1 MQIVKEKAL
10 KSTLF
15 TVILLLCFTVIAVLL
30 IGVKQFKLSS
40 QLASANQVA
49 NLSHLLVRQQTNLFS
64 ILLTN
69 NTKAEQLKENL
80 DNFAKQSF
88 VVDASLYASNGE
100 LLAQST
106 DNLDLRNQLGLDDD
120 ITENN
125 DRQIV
130 EPIYSSNGIE
140 GFLRVTFDA
149 KYGQTT
155 QHKIDQLFHQLYG
168 EFIIIFLIG
177 ILLASSMHYFLSHYR
192 RAHRKKEL
200 VGKNAKTRTIN
211 RYPRRRR
218 RISTS

>member
-40 QLASANQVA
+40 QLASASQVA

-106 DNLDLRNQLGLDDD
+106 DNLDLRNQLGLDDN

-168 EFIIIFLIG
+168 EFIIVFLAG
-177 ILLASSMHYFLSHYR
+177 ILLASSMHYFLSHYQ

-200 VGKNAKTRTIN
+200 AGKNAKTRTIN